1 MQTVTILCGETN
13 ISVSKIIWL
22 IPDLDELLAK
32 QHREGIFA
40 AVMTFVR
47 KSTVAV
53 ATFAVGVI
61 LEKGGY
67 ITGETTQSIAAKT
80 QLPVSWWLEQVGY
93 WWLRETM
100 QTIAKMWETSGFV
113 GAGDGLALESI
124 TGLLD
129 GLGLYDA
136 MQRGNAVGAMA
147 VQAVGDNDGYPTLIE
162 LETFMAQPV

>member
-1 MQTVTILCGETN
+1 MWVQTLSRDGQT
-13 ISVSKIIWL
+13 
-22 IPDLDELLAK
+22 
-32 QHREGIFA
+32 
-40 AVMTFVR
+40 MTVPGFR
-47 KSTVAV
+47 VAEV
-53 ATFAVGVI
+53 VDT
-61 LEKGGY
+61 
-67 ITGETTQSIAAKT
+67 
-80 QLPVSWWLEQVGY
+80 
-93 WWLRETM
+93 
-100 QTIAKMWETSGFV
+100 V

>member
-1 MQTVTILCGETN
+1 MLVKQPKASPPKHNFRCLGDWNRWAIGGCVRRCKQLPRCGKQTVLWVQTLSRDGQT
-13 ISVSKIIWL
+13 
-22 IPDLDELLAK
+22 
-32 QHREGIFA
+32 
-40 AVMTFVR
+40 MTVPGFR
-47 KSTVAV
+47 VAEV
-53 ATFAVGVI
+53 VDT
-61 LEKGGY
+61 
-67 ITGETTQSIAAKT
+67 
-80 QLPVSWWLEQVGY
+80 
-93 WWLRETM
+93 
-100 QTIAKMWETSGFV
+100 V